1 MPEVAKPDVVVQMD
15 SEPEVAGVGAIEEA
29 GGTARAASKTEE
41 HTTEDT
47 DAAHV
52 TSLPL
57 AQVDVMGTTS
67 DATDAAAPSAANPFD
82 ADAAVPSAAN
92 PFDTGAAAPS
102 AANPFDADAAAPSAA
117 NPFDTGAAAPSAA
130 NPFDADAAVPSAVN
144 PFDTGVAAPSA
155 ANPFDTTGEAV
166 APPAPS
172 KSVAAWQPTL
182 PPTLAAGNGAGDAAF
197 KIIVVGDSGVG
208 KTCLLVRF
216 AEGRYNHQG
225 KATVRCSKCM
235 RRMCT
240 CTSQHVATPLSG
252 FRTSFA
258 CTF

>member
-1 MPEVAKPDVVVQMD
+1 MVVQME

-102 AANPFDADAAAPSAA
+102 AANPFDADAAA
-117 NPFDTGAAAPSAA
+117 
-130 NPFDADAAVPSAVN
+130 PSAVN